1 MSVYTNLRCA
11 VYLEVDLK
19 GVRLQEGNTVHKQSF
34 VLGHP
39 VFFWK
44 HQCKMGFSD
53 KKWLKLTRIRDFK
66 CYQPYWNM
74 IQHQLSKKETFR
86 SHTRTCKFAIWVLF
100 NKKVAIESPFP
111 TYKEIPKIIY
121 ISISGVYSW
130 NVG

>member
-1 MSVYTNLRCA
+1 
-11 VYLEVDLK
+11 
-19 GVRLQEGNTVHKQSF
+19 
-34 VLGHP
+34 
-39 VFFWK
+39 
-44 HQCKMGFSD
+44 MGFSD

-130 NVG
+130 DDLITDNLRISCLSSPYLVLSAPMSSVSGSGVNKPVEHDFLLKFV